1 MGIAFLLPPAATM
14 ADTAMHLKDDNEKPG
29 LSHHDEDGGL
39 GSRTRSG
46 DEGSVEMAPMQTPG
60 HAWEKKTILKIDLR
74 LLIILGLCYAVS
86 LIDRT
91 NISVARVA
99 GMQVSLRLDIGERY
113 SIISLLFFVPY
124 IIFELPSN
132 ILLKKVGTRHWLAGI
147 TTGFGIIMLG
157 MAFVK
162 NWWQLAICRVLLGL
176 LESGFFPGCVYLVS
190 CWYTRYETN
199 SRMAVF
205 YLTSMVISGFSNII
219 GYGMSTLNGRH
230 GLIGWQ
236 WIFLL
241 FGVIT
246 IALGIIA
253 WFLIVEFPEKN
264 KFLTQEQTAWVIQR
278 IQIDRGDA
286 VPDKLTLA
294 KLKRHA
300 ADWKL
305 WIFALMFMAATTG
318 AYAFAFFLPVI
329 LNGQGYSQE
338 LSLLL
343 SAPPYVFA
351 AIYTFILAVI
361 SDKTHMRTPFIALSS
376 LVCIVG
382 LTVAAYAPQAGVRYF
397 GTFLVIAGTQSNVPA
412 VITYSQNNIL
422 GNSKRAFTSAL
433 VIGFGGIGG
442 IVASTVYRQADFP
455 QYIPG
460 LWTTIGLN
468 LMTITFCVLM
478 TLHFKAQNKKADEGR
493 VVLEGSAK
501 FRYTI

>member
-1 MGIAFLLPPAATM
+1 M
-14 ADTAMHLKDDNEKPG
+14 ASPAMHIKEDNEKPSFSHTEGEGTG
-29 LSHHDEDGGL
+29 LD
-39 GSRTRSG
+39 SRTRSG
-46 DEGSVEMAPMQTPG
+46 DDGSIEMAPMQTPG
-60 HAWEKKTILKIDLR
+60 KAWEKKTILKIDLR

-99 GMQVSLRLDIGERY
+99 GMQRSLRLDIGERY

-132 ILLKKVGTRHWLAGI
+132 IVLKKVGTKHWLAGI
-147 TTGFGIIMLG
+147 TLGFGVIMTG

-219 GYGMSTLNGRH
+219 GYGMSTLAGTH
-230 GLIGWQ
+230 GLLGWQ

-246 IALGIIA
+246 MALGIIA

-264 KFLTQEQTAWVIQR
+264 KFLDQDQTAWVIQR

-286 VPDKLTLA
+286 IPDKISFATVR
-294 KLKRHA
+294 KNA

-305 WIFALMFMAATTG
+305 WVFALMFMTATTG
-318 AYAFAFFLPVI
+318 AYAFAYFLPVI
-329 LNGQGYSQE
+329 LNGQGYSQK

-351 AIYTFILAVI
+351 AIYTFVLAVI
-361 SDKTHMRTPFIALSS
+361 SDKTHLRTPFIALSCT
-376 LVCIVG
+376 VCIIG
-382 LTVAAYAPQAGVRYF
+382 LAVAAYAPQAGVRYF

-442 IVASTVYRQADFP
+442 IVASTVYRQADYP
-455 QYIPG
+455 RYIPG

-468 LMTITFCVLM
+468 LMTIAFCVLM
-478 TLHFKAQNKKADEGR
+478 SLYFKAQNRKADEGR
-493 VVLEGSAK
+493 LAPEGNPK